1 MSRRYAIRMEIK
13 KLESDVDRFIDE
25 LVQQLLIKSLTNKK
39 QTVEI
44 KYVIHNLLTIKDLIP
59 EFVIDGDELVKY
71 FSRKRG

>member
-1 MSRRYAIRMEIK
+1 MEIK

-59 EFVIDGDELVKY
+59 EFVIDGDEFVKY

>member
-1 MSRRYAIRMEIK
+1 MEIK

-25 LVQQLLIKSLTNKK
+25 LVQQLLVKSLTHKN

-44 KYVIHNLLTIKDLIP
+44 KYVIHNLLAIKDLIP
-59 EFVIDGDELVKY
+59 QFVIDGDEFVKY

>member
-1 MSRRYAIRMEIK
+1 MEIK

-25 LVQQLLIKSLTNKK
+25 LVQQLLVKSLTHKK

-44 KYVIHNLLTIKDLIP
+44 KYVVHNLLTIKDLIP
-59 EFVIDGDELVKY
+59 EFVIDGDEFVKY

>member
-1 MSRRYAIRMEIK
+1 MEIK